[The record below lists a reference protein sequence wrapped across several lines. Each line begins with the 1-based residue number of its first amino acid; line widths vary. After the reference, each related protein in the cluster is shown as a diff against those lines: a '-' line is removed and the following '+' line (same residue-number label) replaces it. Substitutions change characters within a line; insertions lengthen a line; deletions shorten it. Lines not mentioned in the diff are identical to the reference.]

1 MHIFGLAFVLYFL
14 TLSAGKRLQTYNLVI
29 AQFVNTSKMS
39 TRHKHMKSLSREEG
53 LFEIRDNR
61 HKGCQLHLSKYVSR
75 DTFLYSLKQL
85 FVHTSIYNISKHKRF
100 LKIDLRKNK
109 KALKSWNSK
118 TRVTSYEFSS
128 TSYEF
133 NSTSY
138 KFKSTSYEFKS
149 TSYEFNFTSQEFK
162 PTSYEF
168 KSTSYE
174 FKSTSQKTKST
185 SCKIKSTNL
194 EIKSTI

>member
-1 MHIFGLAFVLYFL
+1 
-14 TLSAGKRLQTYNLVI
+14 
-29 AQFVNTSKMS
+29 
-39 TRHKHMKSLSREEG
+39 MKSLSREEG

-75 DTFLYSLKQL
+75 DIFLYSLKQL

-109 KALKSWNSK
+109 KALKSWKSK
-118 TRVTSYEFSS
+118 TRVTSYEFNSTSHEFNS

-138 KFKSTSYEFKS
+138 KLKSTSYEFKS
-149 TSYEFNFTSQEFK
+149 TSYEFNFTSYEFK

-174 FKSTSQKTKST
+174 FKSTS
-185 SCKIKSTNL
+185 
-194 EIKSTI
+194 